1 MFFHAWRNVDGSPC
15 PQCAKLF
22 VEALARKPTFQISSV
37 DYKTS
42 YRTVILPGFIN
53 TGAYV
58 PGIAVAGSVDVA
70 EATEAALSGGFTT
83 IQIEPTGLSASIE
96 DALTLDVAHE
106 NTVGLAHCDY
116 SLGVAATADNASR
129 LSADLIAATKSLF
142 LPSNSLTGAANKVA
156 AIAAHFSAWPI
167 DKPIVTDAEA
177 TDLASV
183 LLLASLNGR
192 SVHITNVQSQAD
204 IGLIAMS
211 KGKDLKVTCDVSVYS
226 LFLTRE
232 AYPGSKCLPSA
243 QDQEALWANLDIIDT
258 FSVGTLPYRLAVE
271 LGHSYSPRAGSDE
284 ATRLLLS
291 AVNDGRLTLDDLT
304 TRLSDNPRAI
314 FDLPLQADTYVEVEI
329 DRKVVIPKREY
340 WSPIENQTLA
350 GAVHRV
356 VLRGNT
362 VFLDGTFFPS
372 RPSGGRDVSESVVMS
387 KPERKQARF
396 SMSQSTRPSLQSL
409 GFSSKPFEA
418 VASPASPLLN
428 STPFALSRSPKI
440 TSRSP
445 RLDGIDVASQPSLMA
460 LAAQTSP
467 PAPERLFN
475 PVATLSKLVAN
486 SAFSHRHILSVRA
499 FSREDLHTL
508 FGVAS
513 EMRML
518 VERNIP
524 IEILK
529 GRVLCTVF
537 YESSTRTSSSF
548 EAAMN
553 RLGGSVVAVTPT
565 TSSMTKG
572 ESLADTVRTLGCY
585 GDAIVLRHPAAG
597 SAQTAAKFSPV
608 PIINAGDGI
617 GEHPTQVSPLLRSA
631 QPPSLTSFLLPPP
644 GLPRHLHDPR
654 GARNGQRPHDH
665 HGRRPQER
673 PNCPQSRPPP
683 LPLLGL
689 AQLRLSRV
697 ARDARERQ
705 GRGDQGG
712 RPCPRDDEPRQR
724 PRQHRRVVRDSRP
737 AGAVREPRRVRVRQ
751 GRLRRQQRAPLA
763 RQAALHRYAPS
774 PA

>member
-1 MFFHAWRNVDGSPC
+1 M
-15 PQCAKLF
+15 
-22 VEALARKPTFQISSV
+22 ARQPTFQISSV

-70 EATEAALSGGFTT
+70 EVTEAALSGGFTT
-83 IQIEPTGLSASIE
+83 IQIEPTGLPASIE
-96 DALTLDVAHE
+96 DALTLQVAHE

-116 SLGVAATADNASR
+116 SLAVAATFDNASR
-129 LSADLIAATKSLF
+129 LSPELIAATKSLF
-142 LPSNSLTGAANKVA
+142 LPFNPLSSAADKVA
-156 AIAAHFSAWPI
+156 AIATHFSAWPI
-167 DKPIVTDAEA
+167 DKPIVTDAES

-243 QDQEALWANLDIIDT
+243 EDQAALWANLDIIDT
-258 FSVGTLPYRLAVE
+258 FSVGTLPYRLAFE

-304 TRLSDNPRAI
+304 ARLSDNPRAI

-329 DRKVVIPKREY
+329 DRKVVIPKRDY
-340 WSPIENQTLA
+340 WSPIENQVLA

-372 RPSGGRDVSESVVMS
+372 RPSGGRDVSESVMS
-387 KPERKQARF
+387 TKPSKQARF

-409 GFSSKPFEA
+409 GFSSKPFDA
-418 VASPASPLLN
+418 VNYPSSPPPHPS
-428 STPFALSRSPKI
+428 SFALTRSPKLA
-440 TSRSP
+440 SRSP
-445 RLDGIDVASQPSLMA
+445 RLDGVEVAAQPSLMT
-460 LAAQTSP
+460 LATQSP
-467 PAPERLFN
+467 ASAPERLFN
-475 PVATLSKLVAN
+475 PIANLSKLVAS

-617 GEHPTQVSPLLRSA
+617 GEHPTQVGPVHRAERTS
-631 QPPSLTSFLLPPP
+631 SLTSPSSP

-654 GARNGQRPHDH
+654 RARHGQRPHDH

-673 PNCPQSRPPP
+673 PHRPQPRSPP
-683 LPLLGL
+683 LSLLGL
-689 AQLRLSRV
+689 PQLRLPRIP
-697 ARDARERQ
+697 RDA
-705 GRGDQGG
+705 
-712 RPCPRDDEPRQR
+712 
-724 PRQHRRVVRDSRP
+724 
-737 AGAVREPRRVRVRQ
+737 
-751 GRLRRQQRAPLA
+751 
-763 RQAALHRYAPS
+763 
-774 PA
+774 